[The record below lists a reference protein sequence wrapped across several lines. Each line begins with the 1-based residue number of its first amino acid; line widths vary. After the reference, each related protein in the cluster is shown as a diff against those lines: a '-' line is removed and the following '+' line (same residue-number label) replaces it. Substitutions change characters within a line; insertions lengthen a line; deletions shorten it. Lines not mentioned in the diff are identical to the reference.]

1 MKGERD
7 MPQILLFETLD
18 EIQAYAETFQ
28 SNVRFEIES
37 DDTILIRMRNE
48 LIAKLRY
55 ESVTWNYGEPETH
68 IVRGEDL
75 EKFDFLF
82 EHIDFLEQ
90 LVASKDV
97 KEINVRTVGVTFVYK
112 EDERVSC
119 IFSRDS
125 DSVILRMET
134 ENKGLRFMSLNHFSK
149 VFETLDRYAKKILK

>member
-28 SNVRFEIES
+28 SNIRFEFES
-37 DDTILIRMRNE
+37 SDTIVVRMYDEVVSR
-48 LIAKLRY
+48 LKY
-55 ESVTWNYGEPETH
+55 QSVTWNHGEPETY
-68 IVRGEDL
+68 IVKGEDL

-82 EHIDFLEQ
+82 DHLDVLEK
-90 LVASKDV
+90 LVASNDV

-112 EDERVSC
+112 EERVTC

-125 DSVILRMET
+125 DSVVLRMES
-134 ENKGLRFMSLNHFSK
+134 EDKGLRFMSLNHFSK
-149 VFETLDRYAKKILK
+149 VFETLDRYA

>member
-28 SNVRFEIES
+28 SNIRFEFES
-37 DDTILIRMRNE
+37 SDTIVVRMYDEVVSR
-48 LIAKLRY
+48 LKY
-55 ESVTWNYGEPETH
+55 QSVTWNHGEPETY
-68 IVRGEDL
+68 IVKGEDL

-112 EDERVSC
+112 EDERVTC

-125 DSVILRMET
+125 DSVVLKMES
-134 ENKGLRFMSLNHFSK
+134 EDKGLRFMSLNHFLE
-149 VFETLDRYAKKILK
+149 VFETLDRYAKKF